1 MTPGKAGGG
10 IVFGGKRLAREP
22 TFEEASEGISPRGT
36 TDSVD
41 DLAHP
46 NPDLAAASVPIEDS
60 DTLAFA
66 LRVFGWSMLLL
77 LPAYLLSTILTLS
90 FDWPGPEF
98 GSLLGLV
105 QVAIYA
111 TALVGAFVVAGR
123 QRRHSL
129 RADAAG
135 IARFNTWLV
144 RGCFFAVLL
153 VGLVDMGI
161 SFLRVEGMLDGLVGA
176 ELTRDLGRSVF
187 RGPYVHVPLI
197 ALGFVIA
204 CFTRT
209 IGFHWLTLLIV
220 VAELAIV
227 ITRFVFSYEQ
237 AFMGDLVRFWYA
249 ALFLFASAY
258 TLIEEGH
265 VRVDVFYAGFSDRTK
280 GTVNAVGTLLLG
292 ITLCWTIIVIAL
304 GGRSSIVYATVS
316 RFEVSQ
322 SGFGMYV
329 KYLMA
334 GFLAV
339 FAITMLIQFVAYLF
353 DAVADRRGRPGSRIG
368 AAAPAH

>member
-1 MTPGKAGGG
+1 MST
-10 IVFGGKRLAREP
+10 EP
-22 TFEEASEGISPRGT
+22 TFKEASEGIAPRGT
-36 TDSVD
+36 AEAVD

-46 NPDLAAASVPIEDS
+46 NPALHAGAVAPDDS
-60 DTLAFA
+60 DTAAYL
-66 LRVFGWSMLLL
+66 LRIFGWSMLLL
-77 LPAYLLSTILTLS
+77 LPAYLASTILTLS
-90 FDWPGPEF
+90 FGWPGPGF
-98 GSLLGLV
+98 ASALGIVQLLLY
-105 QVAIYA
+105 VAA
-111 TALVGAFVVAGR
+111 VVGAVFIAGR
-123 QRRHSL
+123 QRSHSL
-129 RADAAG
+129 RADADG
-135 IARFNTWLV
+135 ISRFNAWLV
-144 RGCFFAVLL
+144 RGFFFAVLF
-153 VGLVDMGI
+153 VGLADAAI
-161 SFLRVEGMLDGLVGA
+161 SFMRVEGMLEGVFGL
-176 ELTRDLGRSVF
+176 ELARDLGRSVF
-187 RGPYVHVPLI
+187 RGPWVHLPLV
-197 ALGFVIA
+197 ALGFVVA

-258 TLIEEGH
+258 TLIHEGH

-292 ITLCWTIIVIAL
+292 ITLCWTIIVVSFA
-304 GGRSSIVYATVS
+304 GSSSIVYGTVS

-329 KYLMA
+329 KYMMA

-368 AAAPAH
+368 EAAPAH